1 MMDPAYFQRWR
12 NSNELEKLHREFH
25 AKTLPALELNAAY
38 QRMGYTRQ
46 TIPSYRH
53 ASD

>member
-1 MMDPAYFQRWR
+1 MMNAAYFQRWR
-12 NSNELEKLHREFH
+12 NSNELEKLHREFSD
-25 AKTLPALELNAAY
+25 KNLPALELNAAY

-46 TIPSYRH
+46 TIPSYRR